1 MFGAFFV
8 GLLVEALSKFRKR
21 LHRARVTAVEMR
33 DDAAV
38 ARARGLLVGAHFL
51 QSVLGYLAMFAA
63 MTYAVELFAAVCLG
77 ATCGYALLNLDDE
90 PAASTDP
97 CCQAQCPAMEV
108 KVVPDGSATAEL
120 PTRDV
125 APADVELPTCCGG
138 AAAALEET
146 KREDAV

>member
-1 MFGAFFV
+1 MA
-8 GLLVEALSKFRKR
+8 SR
-21 LHRARVTAVEMR
+21 TA
-33 DDAAV
+33 
-38 ARARGLLVGAHFL
+38 ARGRA
-51 QSVLGYLAMFAA
+51 SSNITETRSSSSPPARR
-63 MTYAVELFAAVCLG
+63 YAVELFAAVCLG

-125 APADVELPTCCGG
+125 APADVELPACCGG